1 MMTNDHAG
9 LLAGVRIVE
18 SALLGPAAV
27 GMQLAD
33 LGAEVIKVEA
43 PGGDYVRK
51 MAFPIIDGISLL
63 HWHLNRGKRSIVLDL
78 RQQDA
83 VATYL
88 DLVRGADA
96 VIEAMRPGALAR
108 RGLTYEHMQEANPA
122 IVFCTISGYGLT
134 GPYKDMPSHGIAY
147 DAWAGVARPTVDA
160 NGFPT
165 LPSYTA
171 VGINAG
177 PLYAALGILAAI
189 IRARATGRGCR
200 FEVAQS
206 DAAAAFN
213 WNGIEGNKA
222 YERPE
227 DEVTGNDGDGKGP
240 RRPVGDNSM
249 TESVRYQYYRS
260 RDGIVLFMA
269 SEREFWKNFAYG
281 IGRPELYDENPGA
294 KYADHARGNVALR
307 RHLDEIFAGRSTAE
321 WVRFGLEAN
330 TPIAPVNDSK
340 SITRDAQ
347 FQDRL
352 PLRPWREHGTDLMPS
367 PIKLLDEELPP
378 PGKAAVDAG
387 RDTDAVLCAVLAA
400 GLALAALALAAPGAQ
415 AQLRRPLGGP
425 YLVRIEGVLGAK
437 LPGPL
442 PL

>member
-1 MMTNDHAG
+1 MTTDRSKAG
-9 LLAGVRIVE
+9 ALLSGVRVIE
-18 SALLGPAAV
+18 SSLLGPAAV
-27 GMQLAD
+27 GMHLAD
-33 LGAEVIKVEA
+33 LGAEVIKVEG

-78 RQQDA
+78 RTKEGRA
-83 VATYL
+83 AYL
-88 DLVRGADA
+88 ELVRGADA

-108 RGLTYEHMQEANPA
+108 RGLSYEKMREINPK
-122 IVFCTISGYGLT
+122 IVLCSISGYGLT

-160 NGFPT
+160 SGFPT
-165 LPSYTA
+165 IPSYTA

-177 PLYAALGILAAI
+177 PLYAALGMLAAV

-213 WNGIEGNKA
+213 WNGIEGNRA

-260 RDGIVLFMA
+260 QDGVVLFMA
-269 SEREFWKNFAYG
+269 SEREFWKNFCDG
-281 IGRPELYDENPGA
+281 VGRPDLYERNPGSR
-294 KYADHARGNVALR
+294 YADHARGDVALR
-307 RHLDEIFAGRSTAE
+307 RELAAIFATRTTVE
-321 WVRFGLEAN
+321 WIRFGLEVN
-330 TPIAPVNDSK
+330 TPIAPVNDTR
-340 SITRDAQ
+340 SITRDPQ
-347 FQDRL
+347 FQARL
-352 PLRPWREHGTDLMPS
+352 PFRPWREHGTDLMPS
-367 PIKLLDEELPP
+367 PIKLLDEELPVP
-378 PGKAAVDAG
+378 TPAAAAPG
-387 RDTDAVLCAVLAA
+387 RDTEAVLTEVLGYDAERI
-400 GLALAALALAAPGAQ
+400 AALRRAGALG
-415 AQLRRPLGGP
+415 
-425 YLVRIEGVLGAK
+425 
-437 LPGPL
+437 
-442 PL
+442 

>member
-1 MMTNDHAG
+1 MSMSTTGNGMPGAP
-9 LLAGVRIVE
+9 LAGVRIVE
-18 SALLGPAAV
+18 SAMLGPGAV
-27 GMQLAD
+27 GMNLAD
-33 LGAEVIKVEA
+33 LGAEVIKVEG

-63 HWHLNRGKRSIVLDL
+63 HWHLSRGKKSIILDL
-78 RQQDA
+78 RKPEA
-83 VATYL
+83 VETYL

-96 VIEAMRPGALAR
+96 VVEGMRPGSLER
-108 RGLTYEHMQEANPA
+108 RGLGWDVLRAANPR
-122 IVFCTISGYGLT
+122 IVFCTISGYGAT

-147 DAWAGVARPTVDA
+147 DAWAGVARPTVNA
-160 NGFPT
+160 EGLPT
-165 LPSYTA
+165 IPSYTP

-177 PLYAALGILAAI
+177 PLYAALGILAGI
-189 IRARATGRGCR
+189 IRARATGQGCR

-260 RDGIVLFMA
+260 KDGLVLFMA

-281 IGRPELYDENPGA
+281 VGRPELFDENPGA

-307 RHLDEIFAGRSTAE
+307 RTLAGIFAERTTEE
-321 WVRFGLEAN
+321 WVRFGQEVN
-330 TPIAPVNDSK
+330 TPICPVNDVK
-340 SITRDAQ
+340 SITRDPQ
-347 FQDRL
+347 FRARM
-352 PLRPWREHGTDLMPS
+352 PFRPHGEAGTDLLPS
-367 PIKLLDEELPP
+367 PIRLVGEDLPLA
-378 PGKAAVDAG
+378 GRAAVEPG
-387 RDTDAVLCAVLAA
+387 RDAEEVLARILGYDRERIDRLRAA
-400 GLALAALALAAPGAQ
+400 GALG
-415 AQLRRPLGGP
+415 
-425 YLVRIEGVLGAK
+425 
-437 LPGPL
+437 
-442 PL
+442 